1 MSNHRKSSVKNKT
14 GFDPLTGVVNQK
26 YFEIQLDKEL
36 QRAARY
42 GHPLSILLIDIDD
55 FQKVNDEFGRQE
67 GDRVLQELCYI
78 LGQSLRAVDIIAR
91 HGEDEFILLLPET
104 KKALAK
110 RTAERVLKNVKKY
123 DFFKDNLRVKDL
135 NVSIGIAG
143 FPEDAGRTDE
153 MVKKANSALHKA
165 KQQGGNK
172 VILCD

>member
-1 MSNHRKSSVKNKT
+1 MNSRRKNAVKNKT
-14 GFDPLTGVVNQK
+14 GLDPLTGIVNQK

-42 GHPLSILLIDIDD
+42 GHPLSILLIDIDE

-78 LGQSLRAVDIIAR
+78 LGQSLRAVDVVAR
-91 HGEDEFILLLPET
+91 HGDDEFILLLPET
-104 KKALAK
+104 KKAQAK
-110 RTAERVLKNVKKY
+110 KTAERILKNVKKY

-135 NVSIGIAG
+135 SVSVGVAG

-153 MVKKANSALHKA
+153 MVKKANSALYKA
-165 KQQGGNK
+165 KQHGGNK